1 MVFGILLVLAG
12 LSLALYGSLFYRTSP
27 CPIIP
32 PAVVFGILLVLA
44 GLSLALYGGLFYMT
58 VREPVEYEMPLER
71 HRREQQ
77 MFIYKIL
84 LFAGIPVM
92 GVGVLLW
99 IIYLFRT
106 GRCRYCPLC
115 PGAKKRR
122 RRREE
127 FEAQV
132 RGTDS
137 REQRRGIDV
146 WDVSGSLNIHV
157 PVY

>member
-1 MVFGILLVLAG
+1 M
-12 LSLALYGSLFYRTSP
+12 P
-27 CPIIP
+27 
-32 PAVVFGILLVLA
+32 VVVGILLVLA

-71 HRREQQ
+71 HRREQE
-77 MFIYKIL
+77 MLIYQIL
-84 LFAGIPVM
+84 LFSGIPVLAL
-92 GVGVLLW
+92 GVLLW
-99 IIYLFRT
+99 IVYLFRT

-132 RGTDS
+132 RTGRGFDS
-137 REQRRGIDV
+137 WMGMCV
-146 WDVSGSLNIHV
+146 CSVSCENQGGDILWTLVLRMILLLIL
-157 PVY
+157 